1 MDSPLADP
9 AEWTL
14 LTMQCCELI
23 AATALGKA
31 AASWALFGE
40 LGIGWVVTLR
50 VAQSPSAQGCEAG
63 V

>member
-40 LGIGWVVTLR
+40 VGIGWVVALQA
-50 VAQSPSAQGCEAG
+50 AQSPRI
-63 V
+63 